1 MVGRSLLVRTV
12 AQPEMRSEFNQ
23 TKNPRLK
30 GPLVLSFEI
39 GFSLDINILR
49 FSIVSSTSKVNLN
62 IVEVERVAAY
72 AMFSDMSHSVRS
84 RAASNRSETN
94 KYAVR
99 MNDGRTDLTCST

>member
-1 MVGRSLLVRTV
+1 
-12 AQPEMRSEFNQ
+12 
-23 TKNPRLK
+23 LK
-30 GPLVLSFEI
+30 
-39 GFSLDINILR
+39 
-49 FSIVSSTSKVNLN
+49 